1 MTTTSTP
8 TRFRRSER
16 DKVIGGVAGG
26 LGRYLGVDPVI
37 VRLLFA
43 VTALAGG
50 FGIVAYV
57 LAWVIVPADDDPAL
71 DRPATSPALGGDAGR
86 IGGVVLVV
94 LALFALGDGWWGGEL
109 LLPLALVGAGVWLL
123 VRPDKRDDGTPGAE
137 TAVAESTAHVAG
149 ADAPLVDAPP
159 APAEP
164 VSAWAPPPPTAHR
177 DTDRGFPTG
186 RATTGLV
193 ALLGG
198 VLGIAAANGADISL
212 EAALIACLGVCGA
225 GLVVGAWTGRAR
237 GLIALAVP
245 LVFALGAASAIDV
258 PFEGGV
264 GERRHRPGDLAE
276 LRDEYRLGVG
286 ELVLDL
292 RDLDAADLRG
302 TEREIEATVAVGS
315 LQVILPPGASAT
327 GEASAELGDVNVL
340 GARSDGADAERQIT
354 VTGPEGGPMFALDLR
369 VGLGEVIVR

>member
-50 FGIVAYV
+50 FGLVAYV

-71 DRPATSPALGGDAGR
+71 DRPASSALGGDAGR

-94 LALFALGDGWWGGEL
+94 LALFALGDGWWAGDL
-109 LLPLALVGAGVWLL
+109 LLPLALVGAGIWLL
-123 VRPDKRDDGTPGAE
+123 ARPDRRSEDRPDPEPAVVTPTADD
-137 TAVAESTAHVAG
+137 
-149 ADAPLVDAPP
+149 PP
-159 APAEP
+159 PPSEP
-164 VSAWAPPPPTAHR
+164 VGSWAPPPPHPR
-177 DTDRGFPTG
+177 PDTSRGFPTG

-225 GLVVGAWTGRAR
+225 GLLVGAWTGRAR

-264 GERRHRPGDLAE
+264 GERRHRPDDLVE

-340 GARSDGADAERQIT
+340 GARAEGADAERRII

>member
-71 DRPATSPALGGDAGR
+71 DRPATSPAFGGDAGR

-123 VRPDKRDDGTPGAE
+123 VRPDRRSEETSSTEPAVVASDPGT
-137 TAVAESTAHVAG
+137 
-149 ADAPLVDAPP
+149 APAAPP
-159 APAEP
+159 AGDVPPEPSEP
-164 VSAWAPPPPTAHR
+164 VSAWAPPPPHPR
-177 DTDRGFPTG
+177 HDIERGFPTG

-258 PFEGGV
+258 PFEGGI
-264 GERRHRPGDLAE
+264 GERRHRPDDLVE

-302 TEREIEATVAVGS
+302 SEREIEATVAVGS
-315 LQVILPPGASAT
+315 LQVILPPGASVT

-340 GARSDGADAERQIT
+340 GARSDGADAERQIA
-354 VTGPEGGPMFALDLR
+354 VAGPEGGPMFVLDLR
-369 VGLGEVIVR
+369 VGLGEVVVR